1 VTVPSTGGDDI
12 ELNVATTSSCAWTAV
27 SQASWISIRGASSGT
42 GNARLRLAVEPTLQ
56 VGGRVGQLV
65 VGGQTVTVNQAGIL
79 NQEVTI
85 RGTVRN
91 LSGSCPSR
99 TFSIDGT
106 TIVADGRT
114 EYRGRNDC
122 QAIVNG
128 GHARVRGVGQADGTV
143 RATRIDQID
152 DDDLMGVGPIGDRQ

>member
-1 VTVPSTGGDDI
+1 VAVPFTGEDEI
-12 ELNVATTSSCAWTAV
+12 ELNVATTGSCAWTAV
-27 SQASWISIRGASSGT
+27 SQTSWISIRGASSGT
-42 GNARLRLAVEPTLQ
+42 GNGRFRIAVEPTLQ

-85 RGTVRN
+85 RGIVRN
-91 LSGSCPSR
+91 LSGSCPAR

-106 TIVADGRT
+106 TVVADDRT
-114 EYRGRNDC
+114 EYRGRNEC
-122 QAIVNG
+122 QALENG

-143 RATRIDQID
+143 RATRIDQIG
-152 DDDLMGVGPIGDRQ
+152 DDLMGVGPIGDRQ